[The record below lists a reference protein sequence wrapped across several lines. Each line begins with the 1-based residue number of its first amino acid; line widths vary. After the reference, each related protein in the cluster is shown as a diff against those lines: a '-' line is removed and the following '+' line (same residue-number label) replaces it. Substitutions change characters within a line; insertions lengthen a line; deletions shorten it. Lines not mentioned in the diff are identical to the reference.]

1 MKKIIRVIGVGVA
14 LILSQI
20 IMMIPILNVFIY
32 WKSKE
37 QESLLNLLKKK
48 LYIIRTEDDAEVSF
62 VNLDVLSRHGDKED
76 FERVERW
83 LEE

>member
-1 MKKIIRVIGVGVA
+1 MKKIIRVIGVGIA

-62 VNLDVLSRHGDKED
+62 INLDVLSRHGDKED

>member
-1 MKKIIRVIGVGVA
+1 MKKIIRVIGVGAA